1 MTPTYRYM
9 NKFISISPLALLL
22 TLPGCSATEATAQ
35 ETPPIQAL
43 TVSVSPV
50 DRTPIRESLTL
61 PGLVFPRE
69 TYELGFPMGGVVTQ
83 VLVHEGQHVER
94 GQILAR
100 LDASAVSAQRD
111 QAASGLQRAERD
123 LHRAESLSASG
134 SLPSA
139 TLDDARTGADVARA
153 SVTAAG
159 FAVRYSVLRAPA
171 AGVVDLR
178 FTDAGEV
185 TGPGAPIVRVVSEH
199 EGWAL
204 RVAVPDRF
212 LGALHEGDTATL
224 ALDAGEGS
232 IEGRIVELARIPTPG
247 MGTFDVDITFT
258 TPGLEMRTGLVG
270 RAQIAI
276 GEARTASIPTSAIV
290 DGHDRSA
297 FVFVVEDGVAH
308 RRPVELAFFAS
319 DAVVIARGL
328 DGIEGVVS
336 RGADRLSDGD
346 HVIVSALAEAPTAG
360 AQ

>member
-1 MTPTYRYM
+1 M
-9 NKFISISPLALLL
+9 NKIIFISPLALVLA
-22 TLPGCSATEATAQ
+22 LPGCSATEATAQ
-35 ETPPIQAL
+35 EAPAVPAL
-43 TVSVSPV
+43 SVTVAAV

-83 VLVHEGQHVER
+83 VLVHEGEHVER

-100 LDASAVSAQRD
+100 LDASAVNAQRD

-123 LHRAESLSASG
+123 LHRAESLAASG

-159 FAVRYSVLRAPA
+159 FAVRHSVLRAPA
-171 AGVVDLR
+171 AGLVDLR
-178 FTDAGEV
+178 FTDEGEV
-185 TGPGAPIVRVVSEH
+185 TGPGAPIVRVVSES

-204 RVAVPDRF
+204 RIAVPDRF
-212 LGALHEGDTATL
+212 LGELHEGDA
-224 ALDAGEGS
+224 ASVELDAGTGT

-247 MGTFDVDITFT
+247 MGTFDVEIAIS
-258 TPGLEMRTGLVG
+258 TPPGGLEMRTGLVG
-270 RAQIAI
+270 RAHIAM

-297 FVFVVEDGVAH
+297 FVFIVEGDIAH
-308 RRPVELAFFAS
+308 RRPVELAFFAN
-319 DAVVIARGL
+319 DRVVIARGL
-328 DGIEGVVS
+328 EGIEGVVS
-336 RGADRLSDGD
+336 RGADRLSEGD
-346 HVIVSALAEAPTAG
+346 HVALSELAEVAGTTPREG

>member
-1 MTPTYRYM
+1 M
-9 NKFISISPLALLL
+9 NRLVLVSPLLALLA
-22 TLPGCSATEATAQ
+22 LPGCSVTEATAQ
-35 ETPPIQAL
+35 EVPVTPAL
-43 TVSVSPV
+43 SVAIAAV
-50 DRTPIRESLTL
+50 DRSPIRERLTL
-61 PGLVFPRE
+61 PGLVYPRE

-83 VLVHEGQHVER
+83 VLVREGEHVVR

-123 LHRAESLSASG
+123 LQRAESLAASG

-159 FAVRYSVLRAPA
+159 YAVRHSVLRAPA

-178 FTDAGEV
+178 FTDDGEV
-185 TGPGAPIVRVVSEH
+185 TGPGAPIVRVVSES

-212 LGALHEGDTATL
+212 LGDLRVGDA
-224 ALDAGEGS
+224 ASVELDAGEGEL
-232 IEGRIVELARIPTPG
+232 EGRVVEVARVPTPG
-247 MGTFDVDITFT
+247 MGTFDVEIAFSS
-258 TPGLEMRTGLVG
+258 PPSGLEMRTGLVG
-270 RAQIAI
+270 RTHIAI
-276 GEARTASIPTSAIV
+276 GEELSASVPTGAIV

-297 FVFVVEDGVAH
+297 FVFIVEGDIAH
-308 RRPVELAFFAS
+308 LRPVELAFFAGER
-319 DAVVIARGL
+319 VVIAGGL
-328 DGIEGVVS
+328 DGIERVVV
-336 RGADRLSDGD
+336 RGAERLSEGD
-346 HVIVSALAEAPTAG
+346 RVTIGSAPEG